1 MYIAFIIIVICLLID
16 QITKFFARRNL
27 KDNKTIKI
35 NNSLKLYYIENSGG
49 ANGIFSGNY
58 FVLIFSTV
66 LSLFVCLLLYKYYDL
81 ENNLIFSISLSVLV
95 GGILGNFI
103 DRIVFSYVTDFIS
116 VRIKKKSLP
125 VFNFADV
132 FIFIGTIFTLV
143 SYLIF

>member
-1 MYIAFIIIVICLLID
+1 MYISFIIIISCLLVD
-16 QITKFFARRNL
+16 QLTKLFARRKL

-35 NNSLKLYYIENSGG
+35 NNNLKLYYVENSGG
-49 ANGIFSGNY
+49 ANGLFSGNY
-58 FVLIFSTV
+58 FILIFSTV

-81 ENNLIFSISLSVLV
+81 ENNLIFSISLSVLI

-116 VRIKKKSLP
+116 VRIKKKALP
-125 VFNFADV
+125 IFNFADV